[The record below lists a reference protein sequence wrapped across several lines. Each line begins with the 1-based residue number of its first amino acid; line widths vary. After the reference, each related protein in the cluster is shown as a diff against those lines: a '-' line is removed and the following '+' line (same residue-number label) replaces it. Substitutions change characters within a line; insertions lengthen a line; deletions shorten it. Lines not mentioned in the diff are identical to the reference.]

1 MGKGWFCVTLRGEYV
16 KNIIIAITS
25 ILMRK
30 LIISVGHV
38 FQERDFMA
46 KQASE
51 CEEYHKR
58 HIEEQRKCIFERE
71 MAFLNKKHDLIRGMR
86 FRIAIITRFHLP

>member
-1 MGKGWFCVTLRGEYV
+1 
-16 KNIIIAITS
+16 
-25 ILMRK
+25 
-30 LIISVGHV
+30 
-38 FQERDFMA
+38 MA

-86 FRIAIITRFHLP
+86 CRTATIEMFVGQNDSYEKQQKPGIWDSRKCPS